1 MGINN
6 YNSTFNANVYQSERD
21 QFINAGRNAVMNVT
35 VVDARHA
42 AADLR
47 VALAATRLPPGSVK
61 DVGRQLDEIDAG
73 LAAPQPDRGRI
84 ARGLDRLTRLLGSA
98 GALVAGGAA
107 LVTPLAALAHW
118 LGAAGVHILRLLPM

>member
-21 QFINAGRNAVMNVT
+21 QFINAGRNGVMNVT

-47 VALAATRLPPGSVK
+47 VAVAATRLPPGSVK

-73 LAAPQPDRGRI
+73 LAARNRI
-84 ARGLDRLTRLLGSA
+84 GVESPGGWIGSPACSGPPARSSP
-98 GALVAGGAA
+98 GA
-107 LVTPLAALAHW
+107 PRW
-118 LGAAGVHILRLLPM
+118 